1 MDVYKKKYKYI
12 TINTIND
19 YIVHFNN
26 YRDICSFINNNNNNK
41 LSLALISRRFKEGN
55 DFLFDIF
62 IIIKVF

>member
-26 YRDICSFINNNNNNK
+26 YRDICSFINNINGNK